1 MNVSDFGLLKVDV
14 NREKTLNQGTLNA
27 YYNDSDLMNV
37 TCRIILC
44 FSWKRVI
51 FGWF

>member
-1 MNVSDFGLLKVDV
+1 
-14 NREKTLNQGTLNA
+14 
-27 YYNDSDLMNV
+27 MNV

-51 FGWF
+51 FGWFWMYSTILFMTPCHMILTF